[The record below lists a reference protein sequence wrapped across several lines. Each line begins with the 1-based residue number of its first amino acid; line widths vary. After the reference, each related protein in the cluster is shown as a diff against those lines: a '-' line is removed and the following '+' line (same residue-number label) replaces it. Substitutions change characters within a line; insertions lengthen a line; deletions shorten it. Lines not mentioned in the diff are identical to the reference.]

1 MKAYKKANRQQ
12 YKNFHDLQILEELAA
27 ITIKPIEIIE
37 FTNKYDPVPFP
48 GVDVGQGI
56 SGLMKDVSDA
66 GASILDQ
73 GSRLIENVVDQ
84 GINALS
90 EPIKIIII
98 AASTIGGTILLL
110 IVHKYSRTKEDENT
124 NVNMAV
130 NLQLH
135 PHIWKEND
143 KYYKK

>member
-1 MKAYKKANRQQ
+1 
-12 YKNFHDLQILEELAA
+12 
-27 ITIKPIEIIE
+27 
-37 FTNKYDPVPFP
+37 
-48 GVDVGQGI
+48 
-56 SGLMKDVSDA
+56 MKDVSDA